1 MSQILTYHI
10 LQASNSDALAA
21 LVQNAIKADWQP
33 YGNLAV
39 SGDSKSG
46 VTYSQAIVQ
55 ALPPLPATT
64 PLGS

>member
-39 SGDSKSG
+39 SDGKSG

-64 PLGS
+64 PSGS